1 MAQQKRLKKE
11 LGLFGVYAIATGTTL
26 SAGFFLLPGIAAAQA
41 GPAIVLAYMIAAI
54 PMIPAMF
61 SIIELTTAMPRAG
74 GLYYY
79 MDRTL
84 GPALGTVGGIGT
96 WLALILKVSF
106 ALVGMGAYISLFFPE
121 VPITSFAIGLALL
134 LGLLNAFG
142 AKKSGKLQ
150 IYLVIGLLIILIGFI
165 AGGIPEL
172 KFEHFQNFFGAGS
185 DSIIATAGLV
195 YISYVGITNVASL
208 SEEVV
213 NPEKNLPLG
222 VILALTT
229 AIVIYAIGTAVIV
242 GVLPMDQL
250 MGNLTPVS
258 AAAKV
263 FFGKAGSVVLAVAAL
278 LAFIS
283 VANAGTMSASR
294 YPLAMSRDHIL
305 PEVFRKLGKHGTP
318 LFSIAVTVLT
328 ISAILIF
335 LNPTKIAKLASA
347 FQLMMFALACL
358 AVVVMRESKIEAYDP
373 GYKSPFYPW
382 MQIVGI
388 ILPGYLIFE
397 MGLIPSLF
405 SLGLITVGL
414 AWYFYYAKE
423 RVVRQGAIY
432 HVFERLGRQRFTG
445 LDTELRGILKE
456 KGLRKDDPFD
466 KIIMRAGVIDLKE
479 SVTFE
484 NAAELAAEKL
494 SHIIPLQKDK
504 IKEQFLEGTRIGV
517 TPVTHGFALP
527 HFRMDKI
534 ENSEMVL
541 LRCNKGVQIEVVD
554 PITQQ
559 FDEMQTVYAIFFLVS
574 PDNQPTLHLRILA
587 QIAGRVEESS
597 FAEEWNTAKDELEL
611 KEALLHDDR
620 FLSICVRKG
629 EPSEMLVGKSL
640 KEMNFPEGCLVAL
653 LRRGADTIVPD
664 GDTVLLEGDRL
675 SIIGNIEGMKI
686 LKEREKNKNLLK

>member
-1 MAQQKRLKKE
+1 MGHHKKLKKE

-41 GPAIVLAYMIAAI
+41 GPAIIIAYMIAAI

-106 ALVGMGAYISLFFPE
+106 ALVGMGAYISLFFPG
-121 VPITSFAIGLALL
+121 VPITAFAIALALL

-150 IYLVIGLLIILIGFI
+150 IYLVVGLLIILIGFI

-172 KFEHFQNFFGAGS
+172 KAEHFKNFFDAGS

-195 YISYVGITNVASL
+195 YISYVGITKVASL
-208 SEEVV
+208 SEEVI
-213 NPEKNLPLG
+213 NPERNIPLG

-229 AIVIYAIGTAVIV
+229 AIVIYAAGTTVIV

-250 MGNLTPVS
+250 IGNLTPVS
-258 AAAKV
+258 SAAEIY
-263 FFGKAGSVVLAVAAL
+263 FGKAGSIVLAIAAL

-305 PEVFRKLGKHGTP
+305 PEIFRKLGKHGTP
-318 LFSIAVTVLT
+318 LFSIALTVFT
-328 ISAILIF
+328 IAAILIF
-335 LNPTKIAKLASA
+335 LDPTKIAKLASA

-358 AVVVMRESKIEAYDP
+358 AVIVMRESKIEAYDP

-382 MQIVGI
+382 MQILGI
-388 ILPGYLIFE
+388 FLPGYLIFE
-397 MGLIPSLF
+397 MGLLPSLF

-432 HVFERLGRQRFTG
+432 HVFERLGRQRFNG
-445 LDTELRGILKE
+445 LDSELREILKE

-479 SVTFE
+479 STTFE
-484 NAAELAAEKL
+484 KAAELAAEKL
-494 SHIIPLQKDK
+494 SRIVPLEKEK

-527 HFRMDKI
+527 HFRMDEI
-534 ENSEMVL
+534 TNSEMVL
-541 LRCNKGVQIEVVD
+541 LRCKEGVQIEVVD
-554 PITQQ
+554 PLTQK

-574 PDNQPTLHLRILA
+574 PENQPTLHLRILA

-597 FAEEWNTAKDELEL
+597 FSEEWNGAKDEVEL

-620 FLSICVRKG
+620 FFSICVKKG
-629 EPSEMLVGKSL
+629 EHSEALIGKTL
-640 KEMNFPEGCLVAL
+640 RDANFPDGCLVAL
-653 LRRGADTIVPD
+653 LRRGADTFVPSA
-664 GDTVLLEGDRL
+664 DTIIEQGDRL
-675 SIIGNIEGMKI
+675 SIIGNVESMRL
-686 LKEREKNKNLLK
+686 LKEREKNNNL

>member
-1 MAQQKRLKKE
+1 MAQQKGLKKE

-165 AGGIPEL
+165 VGGIPEL
-172 KFEHFQNFFGAGS
+172 KFEHFNNFFGAGS

-208 SEEVV
+208 SEEVI

-229 AIVIYAIGTAVIV
+229 AIIIYAVGTAVIV

-258 AAAKV
+258 SAAKV
-263 FFGKAGSVVLAVAAL
+263 FFGKAGSVILAIAAL
-278 LAFIS
+278 FAFIS

-305 PEVFRKLGKHGTP
+305 PEIFRKLGKHGTP

-382 MQIVGI
+382 MQIIGI

-445 LDTELRGILKE
+445 LDSELRGILKE

-466 KIIMRAGVIDLKE
+466 KIIMRAGVIDLQE

-484 NAAELAAEKL
+484 KAAELAAKKL
-494 SHIIPLQKDK
+494 SSIVPLEKDK

-517 TPVTHGFALP
+517 TPVTRGFALP

-541 LRCNKGVQIEVVD
+541 LRCKNGVQIEVVD
-554 PITQQ
+554 PLTQK

-597 FAEEWNTAKDELEL
+597 FSEEWDSAKDELEL

-620 FLSICVRKG
+620 FLSLCVRKG
-629 EPSEMLVGKSL
+629 ESTETLIGRRI
-640 KEMNFPEGCLVAL
+640 KEINFPVGCLVAL
-653 LRRGADTIVPD
+653 LRRGVDVIVPD
-664 GDTVLLEGDRL
+664 GDTVIKESDRL
-675 SIIGNIEGMKI
+675 SIIGSIEGMKI